1 MSQVNFAQ
9 VRTDVYRIDGKLTY
23 STVSSV
29 MNKGLIAFDQSAKC
43 QIDLAGVTQADS
55 AGLSLIVEWVK
66 YAKSKN
72 ITLDFVNVPEQMKA
86 LSKVNGLEFMI

>member
-1 MSQVNFAQ
+1 MSQVTFTQTETGA
-9 VRTDVYRIDGKLTY
+9 YRIDGKLIY

-29 MNKGLIAFDQSAKC
+29 LDKGLLAFDQSANC
-43 QIDLAGVTQADS
+43 QVDLAGVTHADS

-66 YAKSKN
+66 YAKSNN